1 MQIPP
6 AVGRVLSKL
15 EANTRLSIGVAERL
29 ALDEIKADDSAPIR
43 SALARVMLEDWRN
56 GWDEFATAR
65 DPKAA
70 LRYAVGELHRART
83 RRDKSH
89 WYVDW
94 KRGHVL
100 RYAAR
105 AFDRPQDAE
114 MILQSYRDAYEKLTA
129 FTGLPPRRGEKAL
142 RSLVVDWAE
151 TLVYLGDTSTAVQY
165 FEFTFPWRRRAPDD
179 WHVWAYAFALH
190 QQGNYEESRRQM
202 EPLVRKL
209 DEPGGMAPAQKRQT
223 VIAARAN
230 KKIHPSYYND
240 MRLTLAASYAREG
253 KRQKAEAE
261 LRKFQQFRQLSG
273 DAPWTL
279 ALEAERGAF
288 VRNSAAE
295 RHWLQSLRLA
305 GMPEGRPAA
314 ESKKAAPRS
323 RKSST
328 AVKPGTRGKGKP
340 VRKSAAKAKPKKTKP
355 KKAQAKKGKRKAPNR
370 KSAKRA
376 APKHKTAKRKTAKR
390 KTTSRT
396 SPRSKR

>member
-1 MQIPP
+1 MQIPA

-15 EANTRLSIGVAERL
+15 EANTRLSIGAAERQ
-29 ALDEIKADDSAPIR
+29 ALDEMKTDDNAPIR

-65 DPKAA
+65 DRKAA

-105 AFDRPQDAE
+105 AFNRPQDAE
-114 MILQSYRDAYEKLTA
+114 MILQAYRDAYEKLSA
-129 FTGLPPRRGEKAL
+129 FTGLPPKRGEKAL

-151 TLVYLGDTSTAVQY
+151 TLVYFGDAQAAIQY
-165 FEFTFPWRRRAPDD
+165 FEFTLPWHRREPDD

-190 QQGNYEESRRQM
+190 QQGHYAESRAKM
-202 EPLVRKL
+202 EPLVAKL
-209 DEPGGMAPAQKRQT
+209 DHPGNAAPAQQT
-223 VIAARAN
+223 AMIASRVN

-240 MRLTLAASYAREG
+240 MRLTLAAGYAREG

-261 LRKFQQFRQLSG
+261 VRKFQQLRQLAG
-273 DAPWTL
+273 DTPWTL

-288 VRNSAAE
+288 IRNSAAE
-295 RHWLQSLRLA
+295 KHWLQSLRLA
-305 GMPEGRPAA
+305 GLPEGRPVGDPDGKKT
-314 ESKKAAPRS
+314 STSRKKAGAAKPKPKKKAGKKS
-323 RKSST
+323 AAKPKRKT
-328 AVKPGTRGKGKP
+328 KT
-340 VRKSAAKAKPKKTKP
+340 RKSAAKTK
-355 KKAQAKKGKRKAPNR
+355 R
-370 KSAKRA
+370 
-376 APKHKTAKRKTAKR
+376 
-390 KTTSRT
+390 
-396 SPRSKR
+396 